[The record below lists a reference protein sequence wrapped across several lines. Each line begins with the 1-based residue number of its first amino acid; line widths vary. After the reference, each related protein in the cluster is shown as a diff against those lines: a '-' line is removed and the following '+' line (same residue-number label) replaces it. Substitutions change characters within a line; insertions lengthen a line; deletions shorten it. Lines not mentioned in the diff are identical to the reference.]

1 MHSPLGHPCPL
12 TTRLLTHAHTN
23 ALRACGVFRRVFIPA
38 TICIVFWRARNASAP
53 TAPTPPSL
61 RRVSLL
67 LFFAPPGGCRG
78 AAHSAF
84 ALPPSK
90 CTAASRRRS
99 SRLRGAAA
107 ALAARSAATR
117 RRHEVRRA
125 LADHAAVLRHDTPHT
140 ACACV
145 PFAAQPF
152 AADDARAVAPQA
164 PLLARV
170 ADAEMSSLL
179 PPGRALLPL
188 PALGRRSTRRRRLLS
203 FLFILL
209 FFYAA
214 QHILRRRSQYVLH
227 RPEKRARKEA
237 GRDGPQG
244 PPARAPEECLVFI
257 QVVLI
262 LVGQTRITTKT

>member
-1 MHSPLGHPCPL
+1 MAGQKCKRTHCTHPTFPKKS
-12 TTRLLTHAHTN
+12 
-23 ALRACGVFRRVFIPA
+23 F
-38 TICIVFWRARNASAP
+38 
-53 TAPTPPSL
+53 PP
-61 RRVSLL
+61 L

-152 AADDARAVAPQA
+152 AADGARAVAPQA

-244 PPARAPEECLVFI
+244 PPAGAPEECLVFI

-262 LVGQTRITTKT
+262 LVTGRGPHLP

>member
-1 MHSPLGHPCPL
+1 MQRTPLLRFHPPSAPRQAADAAAASEAPPQLSPPA
-12 TTRLLTHAHTN
+12 RL
-23 ALRACGVFRRVFIPA
+23 RPDDVMRCGAP
-38 TICIVFWRARNASAP
+38 SP
-53 TAPTPPSL
+53 TAPQCC
-61 RRVSLL
+61 
-67 LFFAPPGGCRG
+67 G
-78 AAHSAF
+78 
-84 ALPPSK
+84 
-90 CTAASRRRS
+90 
-99 SRLRGAAA
+99 
-107 ALAARSAATR
+107 
-117 RRHEVRRA
+117 
-125 LADHAAVLRHDTPHT
+125 HDAPHT

-152 AADDARAVAPQA
+152 AADGARAAAPQA

-203 FLFILL
+203 FKLFILL